1 MTHDDRNER
10 PESTGSRRQSEA
22 ELDRALEQLFGQIT
36 IERTPASLR
45 RRLRRI
51 PLEQQPRERWW
62 QRLLAPT
69 PGPRW
74 VLVPALAA
82 AVLVVGIVLVMPRQP
97 SQQDVLQARQDLAVA
112 FSYIEQAGLATSR
125 EIESAL
131 GDGLRHP
138 VKDSL
143 SEHIPF
149 TRQFRKEESS

>member
-1 MTHDDRNER
+1 MTRDDRNER
-10 PESTGSRRQSEA
+10 PEANGSRTKSEA
-22 ELDRALEQLFGQIT
+22 ELDRQLERLFGQIT
-36 IERTPASLR
+36 MERAPASLR

-51 PLEQQPRERWW
+51 PAEQQPRERWW

-82 AVLVVGIVLVMPRQP
+82 AVLAVGVILVMPRQP
-97 SQQDVLQARQDLAVA
+97 SQAEVLQARQDLALA
-112 FSYIEQAGLATSR
+112 FGYIEQAGLLTRR

-138 VKDSL
+138 VKDNL

-149 TRQFRKEESS
+149 TRQFHKEESS

>member
-1 MTHDDRNER
+1 MTRDDRNQR
-10 PESTGSRRQSEA
+10 PESTGGHRQSEA
-22 ELDRALEQLFGQIT
+22 ELERQLERLFGQIA
-36 IERTPASLR
+36 IERAPASLR

-51 PLEQQPRERWW
+51 PVEQQPRDSWW
-62 QRLLAPT
+62 RRLPGPT
-69 PGPRW
+69 SGPRW

-82 AVLVVGIVLVMPRQP
+82 AVLVVGIVLLMPRPP
-97 SQQDVLQARQDLAVA
+97 SQEEVLQARRDLAVA
-112 FSYIEQAGLATSR
+112 FGYIEQAGLATGR